1 MEARVRYPQ
10 TGSCPNE
17 LVNAYEKKILSN
29 FDDTCGFSCHA
40 EITQVNDMKEAFEYL
55 ADADSKTLAIFD
67 VDMVLVQPSDP
78 AFQMANMKRFGAI
91 SKRIMKEVPA
101 DKQMM
106 LLSLMTISSDPVLI
120 DDSTPQFLKQ
130 IMQRGIPAM
139 ALTANL
145 TGSFGTIKNMEQ
157 WRVNSLRCLGID
169 FAESAPY
176 KMPLVFDD
184 LASYRGYYSNYLNG
198 ILFVN
203 GTVVSKGDVF
213 LSFIEKTKLS
223 PERIIFIDDRE
234 DNLQSLEAALQ
245 KLGKPIEYHGL
256 HYIGAQKYPSQMIS
270 EEEFETRWQKLALE
284 AKGLN

>member
-1 MEARVRYPQ
+1 MKKFYS
-10 TGSCPNE
+10 TILMT
-17 LVNAYEKKILSN
+17 LVA
-29 FDDTCGFSCHA
+29 FSCHA
-40 EITQVNDMKEAFEYL
+40 EIKQVNDMKEVFEYFTE
-55 ADADSKTLAIFD
+55 ADSKTLAIFD

-91 SKRIMKEVPA
+91 SKRIMKEVPTE
-101 DKQMM
+101 KQMM
-106 LLSLMTISSDPVLI
+106 FLSLMTTSSDPVLI

-130 IMQRGIPAM
+130 IIQKGIPAM

-145 TGSFGTIKNMEQ
+145 TGSFDRIKSMEQ

-169 FAESAPY
+169 FSESAPY
-176 KMPLVFDD
+176 KASLMFDN

-203 GTVVSKGDVF
+203 GTVISKGDAF

-234 DNLQSLEAALQ
+234 DNLKSLEAAIQ
-245 KLGKPIEYHGL
+245 KLDKPIEYHGL
-256 HYIGAQKYPSQMIS
+256 HYIGAQKYPSKTIS
-270 EEEFETRWQKLALE
+270 EEEFESRWQQLALQ
-284 AKGLN
+284 AKQLD